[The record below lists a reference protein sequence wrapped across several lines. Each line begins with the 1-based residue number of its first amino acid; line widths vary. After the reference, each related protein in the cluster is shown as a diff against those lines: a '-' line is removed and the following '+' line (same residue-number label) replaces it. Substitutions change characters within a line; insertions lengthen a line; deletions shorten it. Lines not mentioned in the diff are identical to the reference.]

1 MDIEK
6 PKTPDEKIDALLAA
20 DTPALPDSFTE
31 SVMAAARKISAEEKL
46 ADGRI
51 DALLER
57 LAAFPNATD
66 KIMAAVAKAG
76 SSRRVRNSIL
86 SCASALAAAA
96 CAAVAVFSAT
106 ADATM
111 PRGVITA
118 DDFAEMSL
126 IDEEISGIAA
136 LVIQEEFIDLAR

>member
-1 MDIEK
+1 MEK
-6 PKTPDEKIDALLAA
+6 TVNTAWYAKKCALGTLVCCG
-20 DTPALPDSFTE
+20 TE
-31 SVMAAARKISAEEKL
+31 LV
-46 ADGRI
+46 
-51 DALLER
+51 LLM
-57 LAAFPNATD
+57 L
-66 KIMAAVAKAG
+66 
-76 SSRRVRNSIL
+76 
-86 SCASALAAAA
+86 ASALILRGAISEEMANGAVLV

>member
-76 SSRRVRNSIL
+76 ASRRVRNSIL
-86 SCASALAAAA
+86 SCASALAA
-96 CAAVAVFSAT
+96 AAVAVFSAT

>member
-51 DALLER
+51 DALLGR
-57 LAAFPNATD
+57 LAVFPNATD
-66 KIMAAVAKAG
+66 KIMAAIAKAG
-76 SSRRVRNSIL
+76 ASRRVRNSIL
-86 SCASALAAAA
+86 
-96 CAAVAVFSAT
+96 
-106 ADATM
+106 
-111 PRGVITA
+111 
-118 DDFAEMSL
+118 
-126 IDEEISGIAA
+126 
-136 LVIQEEFIDLAR
+136 

>member
-76 SSRRVRNSIL
+76 ASRRVRNSIL
-86 SCASALAAAA
+86 SYASALAAAA
-96 CAAVAVFSAT
+96 CAAVAVFAAT